1 MSTVEDVNDLTSQI
15 SEGRVPSEN
24 FKAASQVPVHSVFG
38 VNCAVTC
45 EDSKLQ
51 PHLLEIN
58 SEQLFS
64 WPALGD

>member
-1 MSTVEDVNDLTSQI
+1 MSMVEDANDLTSQI
-15 SEGRVPSEN
+15 SEILFGANRV
-24 FKAASQVPVHSVFG
+24 
-38 VNCAVTC
+38 VTC

-64 WPALGD
+64 WPALGN